1 MCRDFFRY
9 PWNKD
14 NLNAQLMDQTLS
26 GFGNVFV
33 FLALGI
39 VFVAGG
45 YLTARML
52 RPSRPNPAKN
62 STYECGEEAVGSAW
76 VKFNIRFYVVALI
89 FIIFDV
95 EVVFLYPW
103 ATVFKHLGSFALF
116 EALVFA
122 GILILGLA
130 YAWVK
135 GDLDWVRSTPNIPK
149 MPEMP
154 VGKTEGRRV

>member
-1 MCRDFFRY
+1 
-9 PWNKD
+9 
-14 NLNAQLMDQTLS
+14 MDQTLS
-26 GFGNVFV
+26 EFGNVFV
-33 FLALGI
+33 FLLLGV

-52 RPSRPNPAKN
+52 RPSRPNPVKT
-62 STYECGEEAVGSAW
+62 STYECGEEAVGSAL

-95 EVVFLYPW
+95 EVVFLFPW
-103 ATVFKHLGSFALF
+103 ATVFRQLGSFALI

-122 GILILGLA
+122 GILILGLI

-135 GDLDWVRSTPNIPK
+135 GDLDWVRPTPSIPK

-154 VGKTEGRRV
+154 ASKSTSQRD

>member
-1 MCRDFFRY
+1 
-9 PWNKD
+9 
-14 NLNAQLMDQTLS
+14 MDQTLS
-26 GFGNVFV
+26 GFGTVFV
-33 FLALGI
+33 FLVLGI
-39 VFVAGG
+39 VFVVGG

-52 RPSRPNPAKN
+52 RPSRPNPEKN
-62 STYECGEEAVGSAW
+62 STYECGEAAVGSAW

-103 ATVFKHLGSFALF
+103 ATVFKQLGTFALV
-116 EALVFA
+116 EVLIFA
-122 GILILGLA
+122 GILVLGLV

-135 GDLDWVRSTPNIPK
+135 GDLDWVRPTPNIPK

-154 VGKTEGRRV
+154 ARHSRKANG

>member
-1 MCRDFFRY
+1 
-9 PWNKD
+9 
-14 NLNAQLMDQTLS
+14 MDQTLS
-26 GFGNVFV
+26 DFGNVFV
-33 FLALGI
+33 FLLLGV

-45 YLTARML
+45 YLTARLL
-52 RPSRPNPAKN
+52 RPSRPNPVKT

-95 EVVFLYPW
+95 EVVFLFPW
-103 ATVFKHLGSFALF
+103 ATVFRQLGSFALF

-122 GILILGLA
+122 GILVLGLV

-135 GDLDWVRSTPNIPK
+135 GDLDWVRPTPSVPK

-154 VGKTEGRRV
+154 SERRMPGERD

>member
-1 MCRDFFRY
+1 
-9 PWNKD
+9 
-14 NLNAQLMDQTLS
+14 MDTTLS
-26 GFGNVFV
+26 NFGNVFA

-39 VFVAGG
+39 VFVVGG

-52 RPSRPNPAKN
+52 RPHRPNPAKN

-95 EVVFLYPW
+95 EVVFLFPW
-103 ATVFKHLGSFALF
+103 ATVFKQLGVFALVD
-116 EALVFA
+116 ALVFA

-135 GDLDWVRSTPNIPK
+135 GDLDWVRPTPNIPQ
-149 MPEMP
+149 MPQMP
-154 VGKTEGRRV
+154 KLPTATSTSERG

>member
-1 MCRDFFRY
+1 
-9 PWNKD
+9 
-14 NLNAQLMDQTLS
+14 MDTTLS
-26 GFGNVFV
+26 NFGNVFA

-39 VFVAGG
+39 VFVVGG

-52 RPSRPNPAKN
+52 RPQRPNPAKN

-95 EVVFLYPW
+95 EVVFLFPW
-103 ATVFKHLGSFALF
+103 ATVFKHLGLFALV

-135 GDLDWVRSTPNIPK
+135 GDLDWVRPTPNIPT
-149 MPEMP
+149 MPQMP
-154 VGKTEGRRV
+154 KLPSGKSATERV

>member
-1 MCRDFFRY
+1 MKGVERFPETNVKQQF
-9 PWNKD
+9 
-14 NLNAQLMDQTLS
+14 MDQTLT
-26 GFGNVFV
+26 GFGTVFV
-33 FLALGI
+33 FLLLGI
-39 VFVAGG
+39 IFVAGG

-52 RPSRPNPAKN
+52 RPHRPNPEKN
-62 STYECGEEAVGSAW
+62 STYECGEPAVGSAW

-103 ATVFKHLGSFALF
+103 ATVFKPLGTFALV
-116 EALVFA
+116 EVLVFA

-135 GDLDWVRSTPNIPK
+135 GDLDWVRPTPNIPK
-149 MPEMP
+149 MPELP
-154 VGKTEGRRV
+154 VRDSGRVNG

>member
-1 MCRDFFRY
+1 
-9 PWNKD
+9 
-14 NLNAQLMDQTLS
+14 MDQTLS
-26 GFGNVFV
+26 DFGNVFV
-33 FLALGI
+33 FLLLGV

-95 EVVFLYPW
+95 EVVFLFPW
-103 ATVFKHLGSFALF
+103 AAVFRQLGSFALI

-122 GILILGLA
+122 GILILGLV
-130 YAWVK
+130 YAWAK
-135 GDLDWVRSTPNIPK
+135 GDLDWVRPTPSVPK

-154 VGKTEGRRV
+154 SPRQSAGRD

>member
-1 MCRDFFRY
+1 
-9 PWNKD
+9 
-14 NLNAQLMDQTLS
+14 MDQTLS
-26 GFGNVFV
+26 NFGNVFA
-33 FLALGI
+33 FLALGV

-45 YLTARML
+45 YLTARLL

-95 EVVFLYPW
+95 EVVFHFPW
-103 ATVFKHLGSFALF
+103 ATIFRQLGEFALV

-135 GDLDWVRSTPNIPK
+135 GDLDWVRPVPNIPT

-154 VGKTEGRRV
+154 KLPTAKSTSLRG

>member
-1 MCRDFFRY
+1 
-9 PWNKD
+9 
-14 NLNAQLMDQTLS
+14 MDQTLS
-26 GFGNVFV
+26 DFGNVFV
-33 FLALGI
+33 FLLLGV

-45 YLTARML
+45 YLTARLL
-52 RPSRPNPAKN
+52 RPSRPNPVKS

-95 EVVFLYPW
+95 EVVFLFPW
-103 ATVFKHLGSFALF
+103 ATVFRQLGSFALF

-122 GILILGLA
+122 GILVLGLV

-135 GDLDWVRSTPNIPK
+135 GDLDWVRPTPSVPK

-154 VGKTEGRRV
+154 PAPRKQGERD

>member
-1 MCRDFFRY
+1 
-9 PWNKD
+9 
-14 NLNAQLMDQTLS
+14 MDQTLS
-26 GFGNVFV
+26 NFGNVFA
-33 FLALGI
+33 FLLLGV

-52 RPSRPNPAKN
+52 RPHRPNPAKT

-103 ATVFKHLGSFALF
+103 ATVFKQLGVFALV

-135 GDLDWVRSTPNIPK
+135 GDLDWVRPKPNIPS

-154 VGKTEGRRV
+154 QASSRTPRG